1 MTLTATTAKA
11 AAPRLELSAGT
22 IVEGEDKRTDDV
34 ASLEYGI
41 YRATKNRRLIDECA
55 EVLNRGGV
63 AALVPTTATETY
75 LKSVAEQV
83 EQFARS
89 RHQAEGTASGGIL
102 ALPTS
107 GSTGTPKLVAIP
119 VAGLVQFLQW
129 GQDYFNFDATT
140 LSLSLSPWNFDVSL
154 LDTWAVLSSGGTV
167 VAAEAARLHD
177 AAYLARLLDE
187 HRPTFVQVVPSTLD
201 ALINA
206 AGGATYPSIRNV
218 VLTGGVVAQPARAA
232 AAKLFPEATFH
243 NVYGATEVNDCLIET
258 LSAQQFAGTETL
270 PLGMPIAGCEI
281 YLDADGERQPLHEA
295 AEATHGE
302 LLVRTPW
309 MADGY
314 IHEGSM
320 TPLPVTADALYPMKD
335 QALWANGQLM
345 YQGRRDRVVKVRG
358 QRVNLEELENAA
370 RRTGLVGMAC
380 AWLTDTAPAE
390 ELHMAYTTPDHGT
403 ATTGLQLRMAM
414 SATLPAFAMPNH
426 LHAFAGPFPLNGNG
440 KPDLPTIKS
449 RVESE

>member
-1 MTLTATTAKA
+1 MDSAPPSWRPRPLPDPRDTHPAWALTHTH
-11 AAPRLELSAGT
+11 LG
-22 IVEGEDKRTDDV
+22 
-34 ASLEYGI
+34 
-41 YRATKNRRLIDECA
+41 RA
-55 EVLNRGGV
+55 
-63 AALVPTTATETY
+63 
-75 LKSVAEQV
+75 
-83 EQFARS
+83 
-89 RHQAEGTASGGIL
+89 
-102 ALPTS
+102 
-107 GSTGTPKLVAIP
+107 PKLVAIP
-119 VAGLVQFLQW
+119 VAGLVEFLQW
-129 GQDYFNFDATT
+129 GQDYFSFDAATV
-140 LSLSLSPWNFDVSL
+140 SLSLSPWNFDVSL
-154 LDTWAVLSSGGTV
+154 LDTWAVLSSGGTA

-177 AAYLARLLDE
+177 AAYLVRLLDE

-206 AGGATYPSIRNV
+206 AGSTTYPSVRNI

-232 AAKLFPEATFH
+232 AANLFPEATFH

-258 LSAQQFAGTETL
+258 LTAQQFAGTEML
-270 PLGMPIAGCEI
+270 PLGVPIAGCEI
-281 YLDADGERQPLHEA
+281 YLDAGGDRQPLHEA

-309 MADGY
+309 MAEGY
-314 IHEGSM
+314 IHDGTI

-345 YQGRRDRVVKVRG
+345 YQGRRDRMVKVRG

-380 AWLTDTAPAE
+380 AWLTGTTSGE
-390 ELHMAYTTPDHGT
+390 ELHMAYTAPDHGT
-403 ATTGLQLRMAM
+403 AMTGLQLRMAM
-414 SATLPAFAMPNH
+414 SATLPAFAMPNQ